1 VRAFLSIVRVTTRQ
15 VVGGRRWLV
24 LGLVALLPAIVMWF
38 ASTNLSESG
47 AISRYNDA
55 PLVILFLLV
64 LPIVALLLGSSALGD
79 ERRDGTLSFLLLR
92 PIRRSTIAAAKL
104 TGAWLVTTVIAGLA
118 GVLASTVLA
127 IRAGTWVTLVPT
139 LVGVAICAACY
150 TAVFLVLGHLTSRA
164 VLIGLVYVFIWE
176 SGISFAAPSL
186 ANVSLFRIGL
196 SAYVG
201 LVPDSTPGLRPLH
214 DVLGLLTPGA
224 GGALAKAVGI
234 AIACIAFG
242 AFLLKRI
249 DATGE

>member
-1 VRAFLSIVRVTTRQ
+1 MRAFLSIVRVTTRQ
-15 VVGGRRWLV
+15 VVGGRRWVV

-38 ASTNLSESG
+38 ASSNLGESG
-47 AISRYNDA
+47 AIERYNDA

-92 PIRRSTIAAAKL
+92 PVRRSTIAAAKL

-186 ANVSLFRIGL
+186 ANISLFRIGL

-201 LVPDSTPGLRPLH
+201 LVPDSTPGLTPLH

-234 AIACIAFG
+234 SIVCVVSG
-242 AFLLKRI
+242 AFLLKRV